1 MSASDVLLE
10 KVMAYA
16 TSEGIADKSLR
27 EIAAGIGSS
36 HRMLLYHFGSREGLL
51 IGIVSRVE
59 QHQRDVLAALAQR
72 AGSTPAEVMLGLW
85 RQVSDP
91 ALRPYVRLFFAV
103 VGLAVQGVPGTTSLL
118 DALTTPWLSQ
128 GAELAQ
134 RLGLPADPVAL
145 RLAVATTR
153 GLLLELLGGA
163 DPEQVDA
170 AYQMLV
176 RMWEQYS
183 T

>member
-1 MSASDVLLE
+1 MGASDVLLE

-16 TSEGIADKSLR
+16 TSQGFADKSLR
-27 EIAAGIGSS
+27 EIAAGIGTS

-51 IGIVSRVE
+51 VAIVSRVE
-59 QHQRDVLAALAQR
+59 QQQRDVLTALAGS
-72 AGSTPAEVMLGLW
+72 AGSTPAEVMLALW

-91 ALRPYVRLFFAV
+91 RLRPYVRLFFAV

-118 DALTTPWLSQ
+118 DGLTAPWLDQ
-128 GAELAQ
+128 GAEVAE
-134 RLGLPADPVAL
+134 RLDLPPDPVGL
-145 RLAVATTR
+145 RLAIATTR
-153 GLLLELLGGA
+153 GLLLELLAGA
-163 DPEQVDA
+163 DPAEVDA

-176 RMWEQYS
+176 RMWEQSS